1 MTNFYNALYTLWNQI
16 VYALSS
22 IRIFDVLD
30 ILVFAFIIYKLM
42 SFAKET
48 RAGQLLKGILII
60 FVVYFISNWFS
71 LPIMRSILNMVV
83 NSIFILLII
92 VFQPELRRMLEKVGS
107 SSIRPGQIFNTE
119 LNTRS
124 ECIEQ
129 VCKAAGVMQDSKT
142 GALIVFE
149 RKTLLG
155 DIINTGTVIDAAP
168 SVSMVN
174 NIFYPKSPLH
184 DGALIVR
191 DDRLYAAG
199 CILPLTERQDVM
211 SSMGTRH
218 RAAIGMSENSDAFVL
233 VVSEETGNISI
244 AVNGRIT
251 SNYNTA
257 SAIIE
262 LKNLLIEEE
271 NNDSDKTFFSVIRNF
286 FKSKK
291 NKKDDKKEATAD
303 EKSNKEN

>member
-1 MTNFYNALYTLWNQI
+1 MTNIYNAIYTLWNQI
-16 VYALSS
+16 VYALSN
-22 IRIFDVLD
+22 IRVFDVLD
-30 ILVFAFIIYKLM
+30 ILIFAYIIYKLM

-60 FVVYFISNWFS
+60 VVVYLFSNWFN
-71 LPIMRSILNMVV
+71 LPIMRTILSIVI
-83 NSIFILLII
+83 NSIFVLLII

-107 SSIRPGQIFNTE
+107 SSIRPGQIFNND
-119 LNTRS
+119 LNDKS
-124 ECIEQ
+124 ECIEKI
-129 VCKAAGVMQDSKT
+129 CKAAGVMQDSKT

-155 DIINTGTVIDAAP
+155 DIVNTGTVIDAAP

-184 DGALIVR
+184 DGAVIVR

-199 CILPLTERQDVM
+199 CILPLTERQDVI

-218 RAAIGMSENSDAFVL
+218 RAAIGMSENSDAVVL

-244 AVNGRIT
+244 AVNGNIT

-262 LKNLLIEEE
+262 LKNLLIEDDKKD
-271 NNDSDKTFFSVIRNF
+271 NDKTFFTVIKNF
-286 FKSKK
+286 FKS
-291 NKKDDKKEATAD
+291 NKDKKEATD
-303 EKSNKEN
+303 NEKSNEKN